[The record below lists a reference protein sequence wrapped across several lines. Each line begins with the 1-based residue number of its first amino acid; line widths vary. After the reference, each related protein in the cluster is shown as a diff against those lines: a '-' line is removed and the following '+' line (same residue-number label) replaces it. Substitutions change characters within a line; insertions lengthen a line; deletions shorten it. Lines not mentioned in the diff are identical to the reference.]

1 MSTDVV
7 DSLEV
12 FLIKYNETILHD
24 YPDATRTKWILSN
37 FLRFIEG
44 IAGIAVAMVFIVQA
58 TDVLD
63 LFLDFTAV
71 LFVSD
76 LDNVA
81 YYIANKGYIV
91 AESVQSLTESM
102 LDVTMCQN
110 ERFDDI
116 MGEMT
121 RKKQRRRML
130 YKRTVFYVI
139 LLILLVMMLFVVLYL
154 QEMG

>member
-12 FLIKYNETILHD
+12 FLIKYDETILHD

-44 IAGIAVAMVFIVQA
+44 ILGIAVAMVFIVQA

-91 AESVQSLTESM
+91 AEGVQSLTESM

-110 ERFDDI
+110 EIFDDI
-116 MGEMT
+116 MGREMT

-139 LLILLVMMLFVVLYL
+139 LLILLVMMIVVFAL
-154 QEMG
+154 QIDG